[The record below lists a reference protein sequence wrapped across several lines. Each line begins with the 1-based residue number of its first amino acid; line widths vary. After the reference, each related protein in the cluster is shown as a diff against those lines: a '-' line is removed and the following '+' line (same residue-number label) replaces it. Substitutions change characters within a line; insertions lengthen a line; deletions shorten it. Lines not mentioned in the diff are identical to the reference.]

1 MSGSLGLDLG
11 SLCLPAVGRRQKRCR
26 DGNKGKSATAARW
39 TFIYRTSRA
48 LRSAY
53 NGLRRCMDVRCTL
66 CDVHCGMHKKMT
78 CLAWRTGQP
87 SMCVSSGFGEK
98 LLFGRLTR
106 VTKADERLGQG
117 SEIVDD

>member
-11 SLCLPAVGRRQKRCR
+11 SLCLPAVGRRQKGCR

-39 TFIYRTSRA
+39 TFIYRTRRA

-66 CDVHCGMHKKMT
+66 CNVHCGMHKKMT
-78 CLAWRTGQP
+78 CLAWPTG
-87 SMCVSSGFGEK
+87 MCVSYGFGEK

-106 VTKADERLGQG
+106 VTKAGERLGQG